1 MIIQLMINFFSK
13 YKFIFY
19 LSNFILLVLYL
30 FPGSLLGCFLY
41 NDCQLQPQLTKD
53 FLVSTNHLYSF
64 CLLSIIGLFTYKNS
78 NKLNFLNLYLI
89 LLSIILEILHIFIP
103 VRSFELYDLFG
114 NLLGVS
120 IVLTIN
126 FFYRKY
132 ENYKN

>member
-1 MIIQLMINFFSK
+1 MINFFSK

-30 FPGSLLGCFLY
+30 YPGSFIGCFLF
-41 NDCQLQPQLTKD
+41 NNCQYDPQITPD
-53 FLVSTNHLYSF
+53 FLVSTNHLYAF
-64 CLLSIIGLFTYKNS
+64 GLLSIIGLFTYKNL

-103 VRSFELYDLFG
+103 VRSFEFSDLFG

-120 IVLTIN
+120 IVLLIN

>member
-1 MIIQLMINFFSK
+1 MINFFSK

-30 FPGSLLGCFLY
+30 FPGSLLGCYLY

-53 FLVSTNHLYSF
+53 FLVSTNHLYAF
-64 CLLSIIGLFTYKNS
+64 GLLSIIGLFTYKNS

-103 VRSFELYDLFG
+103 IRSFEFSDLFG

-120 IVLTIN
+120 IVLMIN
-126 FFYRKY
+126 FFYEKY
-132 ENYKN
+132 ENYRN

>member
-1 MIIQLMINFFSK
+1 MINFFSK

-30 FPGSLLGCFLY
+30 FPGSLLGCYLY

-53 FLVSTNHLYSF
+53 FLVSTNHLYAFS
-64 CLLSIIGLFTYKNS
+64 LLSVIGLFTYNNS
-78 NKLNFLNLYLI
+78 NKLYLLNIYLV
-89 LLSIILEILHIFIP
+89 LLSIVLEISHLFIP
-103 VRSFELYDLFG
+103 ERGFELSDLFG

-132 ENYKN
+132 ENYKI

>member
-1 MIIQLMINFFSK
+1 MINFFSK

-41 NDCQLQPQLTKD
+41 NDCQLQPQITKD
-53 FLVSTNHLYSF
+53 FLVSTNHLYAF
-64 CLLSIIGLFTYKNS
+64 GLLTIIGSYTYKNS

-89 LLSIILEILHIFIP
+89 LLSIVLEILHMFIP
-103 VRSFELYDLFG
+103 VRSFELSDLFG

-120 IVLTIN
+120 IVLMIN
-126 FFYRKY
+126 FFYEKY
-132 ENYKN
+132 ENYRN

>member
-1 MIIQLMINFFSK
+1 MINFFSK

-19 LSNFILLVLYL
+19 LSNLILLVLYL

-53 FLVSTNHLYSF
+53 FLVSTNHLYAF
-64 CLLSIIGLFTYKNS
+64 GLLSIIGLLTYKNS
-78 NKLNFLNLYLI
+78 NQLNFLNFYLI

-103 VRSFELYDLFG
+103 ARSFEFPDLFG
-114 NLLGVS
+114 NLLGVL
-120 IVLTIN
+120 IILMIN

-132 ENYKN
+132 ENFEN

>member
-1 MIIQLMINFFSK
+1 MINFFSK

-41 NDCQLQPQLTKD
+41 TDCQLQPQLTKD
-53 FLVSTNHLYSF
+53 FLVSTNHLYAF
-64 CLLSIIGLFTYKNS
+64 GLLSIIGLFTFKNS

-103 VRSFELYDLFG
+103 VRSFEFSDLFG
-114 NLLGVS
+114 NLLGVF

>member
-1 MIIQLMINFFSK
+1 MINFFSK

-30 FPGSLLGCFLY
+30 FPGSLLGCYLY

-53 FLVSTNHLYSF
+53 FLVSTNHLYAF
-64 CLLSIIGLFTYKNS
+64 GLLSIIGLFTYKNS
-78 NKLNFLNLYLI
+78 NKLNFLSLYLV

-103 VRSFELYDLFG
+103 VRSFELSDLFG
-114 NLLGVS
+114 NLLGVF

>member
-1 MIIQLMINFFSK
+1 MINFFST

-53 FLVSTNHLYSF
+53 FLVSTNHLYAF
-64 CLLSIIGLFTYKNS
+64 GLLSIIGLFTYKNL
-78 NKLNFLNLYLI
+78 NKLNFLNIYLV
-89 LLSIILEILHIFIP
+89 LLSIILEILHVFIP
-103 VRSFELYDLFG
+103 ERGFELSDLFG
-114 NLLGVS
+114 NLLGVL
-120 IVLTIN
+120 IVLTIY

-132 ENYKN
+132 ENFKN

>member
-1 MIIQLMINFFSK
+1 MISFFSK

-41 NDCQLQPQLTKD
+41 NDCQLQPQLTRD
-53 FLVSTNHLYSF
+53 FLVSTNHLYAF
-64 CLLSIIGLFTYKNS
+64 GLLSIIGLFTYKNS
-78 NKLNFLNLYLI
+78 NKLDFLNLYLI
-89 LLSIILEILHIFIP
+89 LLSIILEILHIFVP
-103 VRSFELYDLFG
+103 ERSFELSDLFG
-114 NLLGVS
+114 NLLGVL

>member
-1 MIIQLMINFFSK
+1 MINFFSK

-41 NDCQLQPQLTKD
+41 NDCQLQPQITKD
-53 FLVSTNHLYSF
+53 FLVSTNHLYAF
-64 CLLSIIGLFTYKNS
+64 GLLTIIGSYTYKNS

-103 VRSFELYDLFG
+103 VRSFELSDLFG

>member
-1 MIIQLMINFFSK
+1 MINFFSK
-13 YKFIFY
+13 YKFFFY

-41 NDCQLQPQLTKD
+41 NDCLLQPQLIKD
-53 FLVSTNHLYSF
+53 FLVSTNHLYAF
-64 CLLSIIGLFTYKNS
+64 GLLSIIGLFTYKNS

-89 LLSIILEILHIFIP
+89 LLSIILELLHIFIP
-103 VRSFELYDLFG
+103 VRSFEFSDLFG

>member
-1 MIIQLMINFFSK
+1 MIKFFTK
-13 YKFIFY
+13 YKIIFY
-19 LSNFILLVLYL
+19 SSNFILILLYL
-30 FPGSLLGCFLY
+30 FPGSLIGCFLY
-41 NDCQLQPQLTKD
+41 NDCLLQPQITKD
-53 FLVSTNHLYSF
+53 FLVSTNHLYAFS
-64 CLLSIIGLFTYKNS
+64 LLSIIGLFTYKNS

-103 VRSFELYDLFG
+103 VRSFELSDLFG

-120 IVLTIN
+120 IVLTVN

>member
-1 MIIQLMINFFSK
+1 MINFFSK

-30 FPGSLLGCFLY
+30 FPGSLLGCYLY

-53 FLVSTNHLYSF
+53 FLVSTNHLYAF
-64 CLLSIIGLFTYKNS
+64 GLLSIIGLFTYKNS
-78 NKLNFLNLYLI
+78 NKLNFLSLYLV
-89 LLSIILEILHIFIP
+89 LLSIILEILHIFNP
-103 VRSFELYDLFG
+103 VRSFEFSDLFG

-126 FFYRKY
+126 FFYKKY

>member
-1 MIIQLMINFFSK
+1 MINFFSK

-30 FPGSLLGCFLY
+30 YPGSFIGCFLFNNFQY
-41 NDCQLQPQLTKD
+41 DPQITPD
-53 FLVSTNHLYSF
+53 FLVSTNHLYAF
-64 CLLSIIGLFTYKNS
+64 GLLSIIGLFTYKNS

-103 VRSFELYDLFG
+103 VRSFELSDLFG

-120 IVLTIN
+120 IVLMIN

-132 ENYKN
+132 ENYKD

>member
-1 MIIQLMINFFSK
+1 MINFFSK

-19 LSNFILLVLYL
+19 LSNFVLLVLYL
-30 FPGSLLGCFLY
+30 FPGSLSGCFLY
-41 NDCQLQPQLTKD
+41 NDCQLQPQLTRD
-53 FLVSTNHLYSF
+53 FLVSTNHLYAF
-64 CLLSIIGLFTYKNS
+64 GLLSIIGLFTYKNS

-103 VRSFELYDLFG
+103 IRSFELSDLFG

>member
-1 MIIQLMINFFSK
+1 MINFFSK

-53 FLVSTNHLYSF
+53 FLISTNHLYAF
-64 CLLSIIGLFTYKNS
+64 GLLSIIGLFTYKNS
-78 NKLNFLNLYLI
+78 NKLHFLNLYLV

-103 VRSFELYDLFG
+103 VRSFELSDLFG

>member
-1 MIIQLMINFFSK
+1 MINFFSK

-30 FPGSLLGCFLY
+30 FPGSLLGCYLY

-53 FLVSTNHLYSF
+53 FLVSTNHLYAFS
-64 CLLSIIGLFTYKNS
+64 LLSVIGLFTYINS
-78 NKLNFLNLYLI
+78 NKLLLLNIYLV
-89 LLSIILEILHIFIP
+89 LLSIVLETSHLFMP
-103 VRSFELYDLFG
+103 ERGFELSDLFG

>member
-1 MIIQLMINFFSK
+1 MINFFSK

-30 FPGSLLGCFLY
+30 FPGSLLGCYLY

-53 FLVSTNHLYSF
+53 FLISTNHLYAF
-64 CLLSIIGLFTYKNS
+64 GLLYIIGLFTYKNS
-78 NKLNFLNLYLI
+78 NKLNFLNLYLV

-103 VRSFELYDLFG
+103 VRSFELSDLFG
-114 NLLGVS
+114 NLLGVL

>member
-1 MIIQLMINFFSK
+1 MINFFSK

-30 FPGSLLGCFLY
+30 FPGSLLGCYLY

-53 FLVSTNHLYSF
+53 FLVSTNHLYAFS
-64 CLLSIIGLFTYKNS
+64 LLSVIGLFTYKNS

-89 LLSIILEILHIFIP
+89 LLSIVLEISHLFIP
-103 VRSFELYDLFG
+103 ERGFELSDLFG

-120 IVLTIN
+120 IVLTVN